1 MANNRRMDE
10 WESMGFYSML
20 VSEWQTT
27 AAWTGQTWDDYKASL
42 MVNHCI
48 VLMSIKDYHM
58 THYTWMM
65 SQ

>member
-27 AAWTGQTWDDYKASL
+27 AAWTGQTWDDYKVSL
-42 MVNHCI
+42 MANRHI
-48 VLMSIKDYHM
+48 VLMSIND
-58 THYTWMM
+58 
-65 SQ
+65 